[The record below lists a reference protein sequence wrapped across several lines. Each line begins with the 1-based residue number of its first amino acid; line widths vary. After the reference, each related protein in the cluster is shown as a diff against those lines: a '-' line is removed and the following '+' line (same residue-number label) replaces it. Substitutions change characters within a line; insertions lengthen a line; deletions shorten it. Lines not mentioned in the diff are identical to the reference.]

1 MSIIWKYLD
10 KRSATVEAIKDYSS
24 MQFIIEHTDEKI
36 KEEQN
41 KMVSLGSPRYNGMPH
56 SHNPRA
62 AEDRIIGGIEEID
75 VLKERYRQAVE
86 YMEWFQPSWDQLTPD
101 EQYVLEAFYTEGYE
115 DTNVVY
121 SICDKYNIERSSA
134 YNKKNRALQHL
145 QVLLFGKA

>member
-41 KMVSLGSPRYNGMPH
+41 KMVSLGSPRYSGMPH

-86 YMEWFQPSWDQLTPD
+86 YMEWFQPSWDQLTAD
-101 EQYVLEAFYTEGYE
+101 ERYVLEAFYTEGYE
-115 DTNVVY
+115 DTSVVY
-121 SICDKYNIERSSA
+121 AICDKYNIERSSA

-145 QVLLFGKA
+145 QVLLFGKS

>member
-56 SHNPRA
+56 SHNPRD

-86 YMEWFQPSWDQLTPD
+86 YMEWFQPSWDQLTAD

-115 DTNVVY
+115 DTSVVY
-121 SICDKYNIERSSA
+121 AICDKYNIERSSA

>member
-86 YMEWFQPSWDQLTPD
+86 YMEWFQPSWDQLAPD

-115 DTNVVY
+115 DTSVVY
-121 SICDKYNIERSSA
+121 AICDKYNIERSSA

>member
-101 EQYVLEAFYTEGYE
+101 EQYVLEVFYTEGYE
-115 DTNVVY
+115 DTSVVY
-121 SICDKYNIERSSA
+121 AICDKYNIERSSA

>member
-1 MSIIWKYLD
+1 
-10 KRSATVEAIKDYSS
+10 
-24 MQFIIEHTDEKI
+24 
-36 KEEQN
+36 
-41 KMVSLGSPRYNGMPH
+41 MVSLGSPRYNGMPH
-56 SHNPRA
+56 SHNQRA

-86 YMEWFQPSWDQLTPD
+86 YMEWFQLSWDQLTPD

-121 SICDKYNIERSSA
+121 AICDKYNIERSSA

>member
-101 EQYVLEAFYTEGYE
+101 EFYTEGYE

-121 SICDKYNIERSSA
+121 AIRDKYNIERSSA

>member
-86 YMEWFQPSWDQLTPD
+86 YMEWFQPSWDQLTSD
-101 EQYVLEAFYTEGYE
+101 EQYVLEAFYTDGYE
-115 DTNVVY
+115 DTSVVY
-121 SICDKYNIERSSA
+121 AICDKYNIERSSA